1 LTSLLLA
8 QQQHSPIWTNH
19 AKIVKALA
27 IHINTNSVMPIS
39 APMLISDTPVMV
51 LRKMM
56 NMTVA
61 MMDAAVTTRA
71 FRKAKIATGRA
82 SQRVKMLRGIRK
94 MRTKVRQVP
103 VRKRPNIQR
112 ET

>member
-1 LTSLLLA
+1 M
-8 QQQHSPIWTNH
+8 
-19 AKIVKALA
+19 
-27 IHINTNSVMPIS
+27 NTKTLIPIS
-39 APMLISDTPVMV
+39 APIFSSATPVIV

-61 MMDAAVTTRA
+61 MMEAAVTMRA
-71 FRKAKIATGRA
+71 LRKARRDTGRA
-82 SQRVKMLRGIRK
+82 SQRVKSEMGMRKIRRNER
-94 MRTKVRQVP
+94 MVP

>member
-1 LTSLLLA
+1 MV
-8 QQQHSPIWTNH
+8 N
-19 AKIVKALA
+19 ALA
-27 IHINTNSVMPIS
+27 IHMKAKSVVPIS
-39 APMLISDTPVMV
+39 APIFSSATPVIV

-61 MMDAAVTTRA
+61 MMVAAVTMRA
-71 FRKAKIATGRA
+71 LRKARMATRRA
-82 SQRVKMLRGIRK
+82 SQRVKMDSGIRN

-112 ET
+112 ETI